1 MGFLYVTS
9 VELNIVIDKEVEI
22 GVAELEEQHVYT
34 CKQAELS
41 IELHAT
47 CLARW

>member
-22 GVAELEEQHVYT
+22 GVAEPEEQHVYT
-34 CKQAELS
+34 CKQVYPSLVQCGR
-41 IELHAT
+41 T
-47 CLARW
+47 FD